1 MKKINKKGFTIAEL
15 AIVIAV
21 IAILAAVMIPTF
33 GNIIKN
39 ANQSAALQEATN
51 LYKTLL
57 MEEEITVKN
66 ASNGS
71 EKIKINGDLDFYEN
85 EGVDLYI
92 KISQAGDYYYF
103 EVKNGKISEI
113 ALTGDPKIEDNY
125 HQIETEGYTNVF
137 IYYTE

>member
-57 MEEEITVKN
+57 MEEKITVKN
-66 ASNGS
+66 ANN
-71 EKIKINGDLDFYEN
+71 ERIININGDLDFNEN

-103 EVKNGKISEI
+103 EVENGKISEYT
-113 ALTGDPKIEDNY
+113 LTGDPIIEDNY
-125 HQIETEGYTNVF
+125 RQIETEGYTNVF

>member
-39 ANQSAALQEATN
+39 VNQSAALQEATN

-57 MEEEITVKN
+57 MEEKITVKN
-66 ASNGS
+66 ANN
-71 EKIKINGDLDFYEN
+71 ERIININGDLDFNEN

-103 EVKNGKISEI
+103 EVKNGKISEY
-113 ALTGDPKIEDNY
+113 ALTGDPIIEDSY
-125 HQIETEGYTNVF
+125 RQIETEGYTNVF

>member
-57 MEEEITVKN
+57 MEEKITVKKAN
-66 ASNGS
+66 NGS
-71 EKIKINGDLDFYEN
+71 EDIKINGDLDFYEN

-125 HQIETEGYTNVF
+125 RQIETDGYTNVF

>member
-57 MEEEITVKN
+57 MEEMITVKN

-71 EKIKINGDLDFYEN
+71 EEIKINGDLDFNEN

-92 KISQAGDYYYF
+92 KISQAGDYYF

-125 HQIETEGYTNVF
+125 RQIETEGYTNVF